1 MPGKQKRKVFII
13 ACLKILPP
21 PPDQRKRKFVKKL
34 FLKKLSIDHFK
45 DNFVAQVWSTIQLFE
60 VWFGHRWSDAKVTKH
75 SRPKQILAKRFLDAL
90 KGRIRKVHSKQF
102 LISLLRA
109 EQNQCLSILIFS
121 LDLWKWSRLQVSRS
135 KMLTYFSYGVMPWT
149 VFQYNVLTCFVDLLK
164 PVQYPLCTVVCPAPD
179 GVLCNWSER
188 SACDQRSN

>member
-1 MPGKQKRKVFII
+1 M
-13 ACLKILPP
+13 
-21 PPDQRKRKFVKKL
+21 
-34 FLKKLSIDHFK
+34 
-45 DNFVAQVWSTIQLFE
+45 VWSE
-60 VWFGHRWSDAKVTKH
+60 AKLTTQ
-75 SRPKQILAKRFLDAL
+75 SRPKQKLAKRFLDAL

-102 LISLLRA
+102 PISLLRA

-135 KMLTYFSYGVMPWT
+135 KMLTYFSYGIMPWT

-188 SACDQRSN
+188 SACDQRSNLGRPLLVRACCVHQRSKLRWPLLVRACCVRQRSKLRWPLF